1 MAGGWG
7 VDEDEA
13 KRYKMMLC
21 CIRTFPQAKSEMFEM
36 I

>member
-1 MAGGWG
+1 MVG
-7 VDEDEA
+7 VEDET

-21 CIRTFPQAKSEMFEM
+21 CIRTLPQATSEMFEM